1 MTKQREILV
10 LLSEGKSQSSI
21 CNEVHCS
28 KRSVSEVARLARDAG
43 KSYEELLSLS
53 DSELLPIIS
62 PSVQAQAEDPRKT
75 ELEVLMPE
83 VINQLRP
90 KHATMQYVHE
100 TFYKKR
106 CPNGYS
112 YTQFKL
118 HVNQYRKSHDYS
130 YHNEYIPGEQ
140 MQIDFAGDA
149 LYLTDRKTRASQKL
163 AVLVC
168 VMPYSNLPFMM
179 AMPKATTE
187 WFFHGLNKAL
197 EFMGALPKE
206 AKSDNMK
213 QWVSKSER
221 YSLTLSSGTVEWAT
235 YYGIEPTACRVRS
248 PRDKGPVESAVN
260 QLYHYIYARIENDV
274 FYELSDIN
282 SRIWELLDE
291 YCSLPYKGSTRWDIF
306 KKYELP
312 NMRPLPQEM
321 YRFRMRKEVKL
332 SSTYHVC
339 VGTER
344 HFYSVPYK
352 YVGQMVKVMWDVEHV
367 LIYADGKLVWTHNR
381 KYDPYGYSTEKIHM
395 PESHLAYEHN
405 RSQNAATLIDRAQR
419 VGPFTKWAVENI
431 LEHTTFPQQA
441 YGTCNGVLSLGKT
454 YGYDRLESAAALVKS
469 ETGKAAYKLLSNIL
483 KNNRDKT
490 AAEEIIST
498 TPKNDSVRGAAA
510 YKSIVSLKDE
520 PES

>member
-1 MTKQREILV
+1 
-10 LLSEGKSQSSI
+10 
-21 CNEVHCS
+21 
-28 KRSVSEVARLARDAG
+28 
-43 KSYEELLSLS
+43 
-53 DSELLPIIS
+53 
-62 PSVQAQAEDPRKT
+62 
-75 ELEVLMPE
+75 
-83 VINQLRP
+83 
-90 KHATMQYVHE
+90 
-100 TFYKKR
+100 
-106 CPNGYS
+106 
-112 YTQFKL
+112 
-118 HVNQYRKSHDYS
+118 
-130 YHNEYIPGEQ
+130 
-140 MQIDFAGDA
+140 
-149 LYLTDRKTRASQKL
+149 
-163 AVLVC
+163 
-168 VMPYSNLPFMM
+168 
-179 AMPKATTE
+179 
-187 WFFHGLNKAL
+187 
-197 EFMGALPKE
+197 
-206 AKSDNMK
+206 
-213 QWVSKSER
+213 
-221 YSLTLSSGTVEWAT
+221 
-235 YYGIEPTACRVRS
+235 
-248 PRDKGPVESAVN
+248 
-260 QLYHYIYARIENDV
+260 
-274 FYELSDIN
+274 
-282 SRIWELLDE
+282 
-291 YCSLPYKGSTRWDIF
+291 
-306 KKYELP
+306 
-312 NMRPLPQEM
+312 MRPLPQEM

-367 LIYADGKLVWTHNR
+367 LIYADGKLVWTHNC